1 MTASFDKEK
10 AIDDIDPYFFIKVL
24 FEIETIRDNLNGLE
38 NNSMMRLEKQNNSST
53 QNEFVFFQP
62 DLLIEKCEFCYN
74 TGVQIIKMKHV
85 ASEFPKEEDN
95 DQQMMKEK
103 IKNAKKEKI

>member
-1 MTASFDKEK
+1 
-10 AIDDIDPYFFIKVL
+10 
-24 FEIETIRDNLNGLE
+24 
-38 NNSMMRLEKQNNSST
+38 
-53 QNEFVFFQP
+53 
-62 DLLIEKCEFCYN
+62 
-74 TGVQIIKMKHV
+74 MKHV